1 MDLSS
6 DRDMK
11 MKHSEMTLT
20 RFWCCAEKEYPD
32 LGKQALNE
40 LQAFGSTYLC
50 EVTFSAMSHIKTK
63 ERNRLELERSIITAV
78 ATIDPRLEKLVKCRQ
93 VQPSH

>member
-6 DRDMK
+6 DRGMK
-11 MKHSEMTLT
+11 LKHSEMTLT
-20 RFWCCAEKEYPD
+20 QFWCCAEKEYPD
-32 LGKQALNE
+32 LANQALNE

-63 ERNRLELERSIITAV
+63 ERNRLDLERSIITAV
-78 ATIDPRLEKLVKCRQ
+78 ATIDPRLEELIRGRQ
-93 VQPSH
+93 VQVSH